1 MLIWQYCLGI
11 PTVFFRSYQLNAK
24 TIHHLCLIAGF
35 AAVGLLSACDNRTAE
50 QKGADMAG
58 EKLDVA
64 TGIGNAL
71 GKKGEAAGEA
81 VASGVGKVFSGVDVG
96 INKSSGRKI
105 AADESLAKAGLK
117 VTKVQDSVPT
127 EKDKSQGLE
136 LYVVADAA
144 AKGKL
149 KVVAFDVLDNEI
161 ARTSIDLVRAEDQG
175 EFQKVK
181 LDERV
186 MLSAI
191 SKVAIS
197 FKPGDAKN

>member
-1 MLIWQYCLGI
+1 MIRIYRE
-11 PTVFFRSYQLNAK
+11 PQLKAK
-24 TIHHLCLIAGF
+24 NIRQLCLVAGF
-35 AAVGLLSACDNRTAE
+35 VAIGALSGCDKRTAE
-50 QKGADMAG
+50 EKGADMAG

-96 INKSSGRKI
+96 INKSSGKKI
-105 AADESLAKAGLK
+105 AADESVAKAGLK
-117 VTKVQDSVPT
+117 ITKVQDAMPT
-127 EKDKSQGLE
+127 EKDKAQGIE

-161 ARTSIDLVRAEDQG
+161 ARTSVDLVRDADQG
-175 EFQKVK
+175 EFLKVK
-181 LDERV
+181 LDDRV

-191 SKVAIS
+191 SKVVVS
-197 FKPGDAKN
+197 FKAADVVAAK

>member
-1 MLIWQYCLGI
+1 MKVKHIHRVCL
-11 PTVFFRSYQLNAK
+11 V
-24 TIHHLCLIAGF
+24 AGF
-35 AAVGLLSACDNRTAE
+35 AAIGLLSGCDKRTAE
-50 QKGADMAG
+50 EKGADMAG

-105 AADESLAKAGLK
+105 SADESLAKAGLK
-117 VTKVQDSVPT
+117 ITKVQDSVPT
-127 EKDKSQGLE
+127 ETDKGQGLE
-136 LYVVADAA
+136 VYVVADAA

-149 KVVAFDVLDNEI
+149 KVIAFDVLDNEI
-161 ARTSIDLVRAEDQG
+161 ARTSVDLVRDADQG

-191 SKVAIS
+191 SKVAVS
-197 FKPGDAKN
+197 FKPADAK

>member
-1 MLIWQYCLGI
+1 MK
-11 PTVFFRSYQLNAK
+11 AK
-24 TIHHLCLIAGF
+24 NIRQLCLVAGF
-35 AAVGLLSACDNRTAE
+35 LAIGALSGCDKRTAE
-50 QKGADMAG
+50 EKGADMAG

-96 INKSSGRKI
+96 INKSSGKKI
-105 AADESLAKAGLK
+105 AADESVTKAGLK
-117 VTKVQDSVPT
+117 ITKVQDAVPT
-127 EKDKSQGLE
+127 EKDKAQGIE
-136 LYVVADAA
+136 LYVVADAD

-161 ARTSIDLVRAEDQG
+161 ARTSVDLVRSADQG
-175 EFQKVK
+175 EFLKVK

-191 SKVAIS
+191 SKVVVS
-197 FKPGDAKN
+197 FKPADVVAAK

>member
-1 MLIWQYCLGI
+1 
-11 PTVFFRSYQLNAK
+11 LNPSS
-24 TIHHLCLIAGF
+24 IHRLFLVTGF
-35 AAVGLLSACDNRTAE
+35 VALGLLSACDKRTAQE
-50 QKGADMAG
+50 KGNDLAT

-71 GKKGEAAGEA
+71 EKSGGEAGQA
-81 VASGVGKVFSGVDVG
+81 VATGLGKVINGVDVG

-105 AADESLAKAGLK
+105 AADDSIAKAGLK
-117 VTKVQDSVPT
+117 ITKVQDSLPT
-127 EKDKSQGLE
+127 EKDKAQGLE
-136 LYVVADAA
+136 LYIVADAA

-191 SKVAIS
+191 SKVAVS
-197 FKPGDAKN
+197 FKAAEAKN